1 MKIHPLSNEVQIKI
15 DEAKAGVLNM
25 ESTQTAVEFGE
36 VVAIGDEVK
45 GIKVG
50 QKILFKAWAVDI
62 VTWEGKRYYFLNMT
76 TNGIKATIS

>member
-1 MKIHPLSNEVQIKI
+1 MKLKPLSNEVQIKI

-36 VVAIGDEVK
+36 IVALGENVK
-45 GIKVG
+45 GLKVG
-50 QKILFKAWAVDI
+50 QKIAFKAWSVDI
-62 VTWEGKRYYFLNMT
+62 VSIDGKRYYFINMD